1 MLRGNQMKTR
11 KIRVWKAKKKP
22 WVSVDLVGKIARKS
36 AKKTRRLGKPKI
48 KFKLVAT
55 YDVPKVFAADI
66 IKQVYDSLANYNIRC
81 GEETNVFLVSQGD
94 VEQAIELSKV
104 AVMGDFGYIEKYKR
118 ELVETLFSKIYVI
131 YGVDGSDYL
140 FHEGVYTN
148 PEKARGKARAKVLE
162 LTDNPGDADSSNLIR
177 EGYEYW
183 HTSSDAVVVL
193 EEVGFEFHKKGR

>member
-1 MLRGNQMKTR
+1 M
-11 KIRVWKAKKKP
+11 
-22 WVSVDLVGKIARKS
+22 SVDLAGKR
-36 AKKTRRLGKPKI
+36 AKKSINKTRYLGKPKI
-48 KFKLVAT
+48 KFKLVAA

-66 IKQVYDSLANYNIRC
+66 IKQVYDSLTNFNIRC
-81 GEETNVFLVSQGD
+81 GEERHVYLVNQGD

-104 AVMGDFGYIEKYKR
+104 AVMGDFGYIERYKR
-118 ELVETLFSKIYVI
+118 ELVETLFSKVYVI

-148 PEKARGKARAKVLE
+148 LEKARAKAKAKVLE
-162 LTDNPGDADSSNLIR
+162 LTDDPAEADSSNLLR

-183 HTSSDAVVVL
+183 QTSSDAVVVL

>member
-1 MLRGNQMKTR
+1 MKTR
-11 KIRVWKAKKKP
+11 KIRVWKAKKRP
-22 WVSVDLVGKIARKS
+22 WMSVDLAGKRARKS
-36 AKKTRRLGKPKI
+36 IKKTRYLGKPKI
-48 KFKLVAT
+48 KFKLVAA

-66 IKQVYDSLANYNIRC
+66 IKQVYDSLTNYNIRC
-81 GEETNVFLVSQGD
+81 GEERHVYLVNQGD

-104 AVMGDFGYIEKYKR
+104 AVMGDFGYIERYKR
-118 ELVETLFSKIYVI
+118 ELAETLFSKVYVI

-148 PEKARGKARAKVLE
+148 LEKARAKAKAKVLE
-162 LTDNPGDADSSNLIR
+162 LTDNPDDADSSNLLR

-183 HTSSDAVVVL
+183 QTSSDAVVVL

>member
-1 MLRGNQMKTR
+1 MKTR

-22 WVSVDLVGKIARKS
+22 WMSLSLEGKRAGKPIS
-36 AKKTRRLGKPKI
+36 KTRRLGKPGV

-55 YDVPKVFAADI
+55 YEVPKVFAADI
-66 IKQVYDSLANYNIRC
+66 IKQVYESLADYNVRC
-81 GEETNVFLVSQGD
+81 GKETHVYLVGQRD

-104 AVMGDFGYIEKYKR
+104 AVMGDFGYIENYKR
-118 ELVETLFSKIYVI
+118 ELVETLFSKVYVI
-131 YGVDGSDYL
+131 YGVDEGDYL

-148 PEKARGKARAKVLE
+148 LDKARATAKARVLE
-162 LTDNPGDADSSNLIR
+162 LTDNPADADSSSLMR

-183 HTSSDAVVVL
+183 RTSGDAVVIL